1 LPQRP
6 ALKRLIGR
14 AQLRRRVG
22 ELAEEI
28 ARDYRDRQPLLVG
41 TLKGSFVFLA
51 DLARR
56 LPLPLEIDFIGAAS
70 YGQGRESSGQVHV
83 YHEPRS
89 ELRGRHV
96 VLVED
101 IVDTGLT
108 LAELRRY
115 LEAQGPASLRVCA
128 LLDKR
133 ARRLIEVPL
142 HYVGFEIPDEF
153 VVGYG
158 LDFRQRYRNLPF
170 IAVVK
175 HEHLH

>member
-56 LPLPLEIDFIGAAS
+56 LPLPLEIDFIGVAS
-70 YGQGRESSGQVHV
+70 YGQGRQSSGQVHV

-128 LLDKR
+128 LLMKR
-133 ARRLIEVPL
+133 RAQKAGVQVDYLGFLVPDHFL
-142 HYVGFEIPDEF
+142 
-153 VVGYG
+153 VGYG
-158 LDFRQRYRNLPF
+158 LDWAERYRNLPE
-170 IAVVK
+170 VYVLDG
-175 HEHLH
+175 EG

>member
-128 LLDKR
+128 LLMKR
-133 ARRLIEVPL
+133 RAQKAGVQVDYLGFLVPDHFL
-142 HYVGFEIPDEF
+142 
-153 VVGYG
+153 VGYG
-158 LDFRQRYRNLPF
+158 LDWAERYRNLPE
-170 IAVVK
+170 VYVLDG
-175 HEHLH
+175 EG

>member
-1 LPQRP
+1 MPQRP

-128 LLDKR
+128 LLMKR
-133 ARRLIEVPL
+133 RAQKAGVQVDYLGFLVPDHFL
-142 HYVGFEIPDEF
+142 
-153 VVGYG
+153 VGYG
-158 LDFRQRYRNLPF
+158 LDWAERYRNLPE
-170 IAVVK
+170 VYVLDG
-175 HEHLH
+175 EG

>member
-56 LPLPLEIDFIGAAS
+56 LPLPLEIDFIGVAS
-70 YGQGRESSGQVHV
+70 YGQGRQSSGQVHV

-115 LEAQGPASLRVCA
+115 LQGRGPASLRVCA
-128 LLDKR
+128 LLMKR
-133 ARRLIEVPL
+133 RAQQAGVTVDYLGFLVPDDFL
-142 HYVGFEIPDEF
+142 
-153 VVGYG
+153 VGYG
-158 LDFRQRYRNLPF
+158 LDWAERYRNLPE
-170 IAVVK
+170 VYVLDG
-175 HEHLH
+175 EG